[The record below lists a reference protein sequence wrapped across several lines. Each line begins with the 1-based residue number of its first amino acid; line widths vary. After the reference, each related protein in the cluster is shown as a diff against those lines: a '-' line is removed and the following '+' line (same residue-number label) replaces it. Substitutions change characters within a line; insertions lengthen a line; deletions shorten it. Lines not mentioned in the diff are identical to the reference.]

1 MKETQSQL
9 NLPGVPR
16 AKQGREIPPQWAW
29 TQASVWTQRMLA
41 TLERGIKGGKWFSL
55 MDKVWKMENL
65 LSACKSVARN
75 RGGSGVDGQKIE
87 SYLSKG
93 PERLAQMQEWLKAG
107 QYTPRPVKRVWI
119 PKLGSK
125 ELRPL
130 GVPTV
135 EDRIAQTAI
144 RNVIE
149 PIFEN
154 TFAQHSYGFRPGRG
168 AKDAL
173 RRVDQ
178 LLKSGRVWVVDADL
192 KAYFDTIPQDKLM
205 ERVQEHIAD
214 GPLLDLIQQ
223 FLKQGVM
230 ESGRGW
236 QPTEAGTP
244 QGAVISPLLAN
255 IYLNPLDHMMAQAGK
270 EMVRYADDFVVL
282 VHGTRADVEALREDV
297 ATVLAP
303 LGLRLSVAKTQIVHM
318 SDGFDFLGFHVQWR
332 RKYGTNRWHVYTFI
346 ADRPIRSLKAK
357 VRALTFRT
365 SQQNPGDVLIRLNQI
380 MRGWAN
386 YFKHAVCKHTLHA
399 LAHFVWWRV
408 VRWLRTLH
416 RWKWKDVRRRFITP
430 DGRWRPITADGI
442 DLFNL
447 ESVPV
452 TRYRWRGNTIPTP
465 WTLPNQPPMAATVES
480 PVR

>member
-1 MKETQSQL
+1 VKETQSQF
-9 NLPGVPR
+9 NLPGVPK
-16 AKQGREIPPQWAW
+16 AKQGREVPPQW
-29 TQASVWTQRMLA
+29 VWTEANVWTERMLA

-65 LSACKSVARN
+65 QSACQSVARN
-75 RGGSGVDGQKIE
+75 RGGAGVDGLKIGP
-87 SYLSKG
+87 YLSKG

-154 TFAQHSYGFRPGRG
+154 TFAEHSYGFRPGRG

-205 ERVQEHIAD
+205 ELVKEHIAD

-223 FLKQGVM
+223 FLEQGVM

-255 IYLNPLDHMMAQAGK
+255 IYLNPLDHSMAKAGK

-282 VHGTRADVEALREDV
+282 CQSQQEAQETLEQIRAWVEQAGLKLHPTKTR
-297 ATVLAP
+297 
-303 LGLRLSVAKTQIVHM
+303 IVDA
-318 SDGFDFLGFHVQWR
+318 SQKGGFDFLGYHFER
-332 RKYGTNRWHVYTFI
+332 GSRWP
-346 ADRPIRSLKAK
+346 RQKSLLKLRESIRSKTGRLRPGSMKEI
-357 VRALTFRT
+357 VQEVNRT
-365 SQQNPGDVLIRLNQI
+365 L
-380 MRGWAN
+380 RGWFE
-386 YFKHAVCKHTLHA
+386 YFKHSNRWTFTNVDRWVRGRLRIIQRRRRGLQGRARGQDQTRWTNRYFADLGLISLA
-399 LAHFVWWRV
+399 LAQRKASQSPSWRN
-408 VRWLRTLH
+408 H
-416 RWKWKDVRRRFITP
+416 
-430 DGRWRPITADGI
+430 
-442 DLFNL
+442 
-447 ESVPV
+447 
-452 TRYRWRGNTIPTP
+452 
-465 WTLPNQPPMAATVES
+465 
-480 PVR
+480 